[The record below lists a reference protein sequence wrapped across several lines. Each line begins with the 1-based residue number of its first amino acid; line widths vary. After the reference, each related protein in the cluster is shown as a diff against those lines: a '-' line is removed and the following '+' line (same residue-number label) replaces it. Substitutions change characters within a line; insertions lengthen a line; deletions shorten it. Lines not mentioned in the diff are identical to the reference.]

1 MTTLLDH
8 RTAASSGAPDSSGSV
23 GTGGTWARVRAWF
36 APRRRSSL
44 WLAPLLLLAAV
55 IHRINYAVAPQR
67 IDDEGTY
74 TAQAYA
80 VERFGELAHYTYWYD
95 HPPLG
100 WLQIAGWTAATAA
113 FDRAELAVTA
123 GRESM
128 LVAHVVSVALLWV
141 LARRYD
147 LGRPAAA
154 AAVLLYSV
162 SPLAVQ
168 FHRTVYLDNVA
179 VPWLLGAFIL
189 ALSTRRQLI
198 AFAGSAVCFAV
209 AVLTKETFLLLLP
222 FLAWQLWRSAHRDTR
237 RYTLSVAASLL
248 ALIGAAY
255 LLFALINSE
264 LLPGANR
271 VSLLDGV
278 AFQLVDRTA
287 SGSVF
292 EPGSLSRRNLEIWLE
307 LDPMLPVVATVA
319 AFACLWIRRL
329 RPVAVGYLFL
339 VAFMLRPGYLPV
351 PYVIAL
357 LPFMALLVAGAV
369 QTGLRSG
376 RRTLAGL
383 TAAGAVAAAALA
395 APLWFSDL
403 RGLLLADLDRPLRDA
418 QSWVEDNVPRDH
430 RLLVDDAIWVD
441 LVEAGFP
448 RDHVVWY
455 YKVDTDPA
463 VAVLAPQGW
472 RDYDYIVSTE
482 SLRIL
487 APDQPQV
494 AQALAN
500 SLPVV
505 AFGENDQRVEV
516 RRISSDGVAAA
527 EQRLATATA
536 SRSEVGTD
544 LARNPDVQL
553 APPARDLLTGGQ
565 VALPVLTSL
574 AGAAT
579 RTPFTVA
586 DFPAQPGELAVGG
599 LPRQAVLIEAVDG
612 QPFAEASEQSTDLIR
627 YFEQQNGQF
636 APARLTVTDRGLELL
651 FDTGMAP

>member
-1 MTTLLDH
+1 MTALLDH
-8 RTAASSGAPDSSGSV
+8 RTAPAPGPSDSPRPAAA
-23 GTGGTWARVRAWF
+23 GTSWARLRAWF

-55 IHRINYAVAPQR
+55 VHRVNYAVAPQR

-100 WLQIAGWTAATAA
+100 WLQMAAWTAATNA

-123 GRESM
+123 GREAM

-147 LGRPAAA
+147 LGRPTAA
-154 AAVLLYSV
+154 AAVLLYSL

-179 VPWLLGAFIL
+179 VPWLLGAFVL
-189 ALSTRRQLI
+189 ALSTRRQLL
-198 AFAGSAVCFAV
+198 AFSGSAVCFAV

-222 FLAWQLWRSAHRDTR
+222 FLAWQLWRSAHPETR

-248 ALIGAAY
+248 ALTGAGY

-264 LLPGANR
+264 LLPGSNR
-271 VSLLDGV
+271 VSLLQGV
-278 AFQLVDRTA
+278 AFQLVERTA

-292 EPGSLSRRNLEIWLE
+292 EPGTLSRRNLEIWLE
-307 LDPMLPVVATVA
+307 LDPVLPVAATVA
-319 AFACLWIRRL
+319 ALACLWIRRL
-329 RPVAVGYLFL
+329 RPVAVAYLFL

-351 PYVIAL
+351 PYVIAM

-369 QTGLRSG
+369 QTAVRSG
-376 RRTLAGL
+376 RRVLAGA
-383 TAAGAVAAAALA
+383 TATGAVAAAVLA
-395 APLWFSDL
+395 TPLWYGDL
-403 RGLLLADLDRPLRDA
+403 RGLLLADLDQPLRQA
-418 QSWVEDNVPRDH
+418 QSWVVDNVPRDH

-448 RDHVVWY
+448 REHVVWY
-455 YKVDTDPA
+455 YKPDTDPA
-463 VAVLAPQGW
+463 VAALAPQGW
-472 RDYDYIVSTE
+472 RDYDYVVSTE
-482 SLRIL
+482 SLRSL

-494 AQALAN
+494 AQAVAN
-500 SLPVV
+500 SVPV
-505 AFGENDQRVEV
+505 ATFGSGDQRVEV
-516 RRISSDGVAAA
+516 RRISRDGAAAA
-527 EQRLATATA
+527 EERLVTATAT
-536 SRSEVGTD
+536 RSQAGTD
-544 LARNPDVQL
+544 LARNPEVQL
-553 APPARDLLTGGQ
+553 APGARDLITGGR
-565 VALPVLTSL
+565 VALPVLVTV

-579 RTPFTVA
+579 ETGLSVA
-586 DFPAQPGELAVGG
+586 DFPAQPGEEEAGS
-599 LPRQAVLIEAVDG
+599 LPRRAVLIDAVDG
-612 QPFAEASEQSTDLIR
+612 QPVSQAPQELADLIR
-627 YFEQQNGQF
+627 YFERQNGRY
-636 APARLTVTDRGLELL
+636 APERLAVTDRGLEVLVNPI
-651 FDTGMAP
+651 TIP

>member
-1 MTTLLDH
+1 MTLLDH
-8 RTAASSGAPDSSGSV
+8 RSAPASGAASDASESA
-23 GTGGTWARVRAWF
+23 GTGTSWARLRAWF
-36 APRRRSSL
+36 GSRRRSSL
-44 WLAPLLLLAAV
+44 WFTPLLLLAAV
-55 IHRINYAVAPQR
+55 VHRVNYAVAPQR

-100 WLQIAGWTAATAA
+100 WLQMAAWTAATNA

-123 GRESM
+123 GREAM
-128 LVAHVVSVALLWV
+128 LVAHVVSVTLLWV
-141 LARRYD
+141 LARRYH

-154 AAVLLYSV
+154 GAVLLYSL

-179 VPWLLGAFIL
+179 VPWLLGAFVL
-189 ALSTRRQLI
+189 ALSTRRQLL
-198 AFAGSAVCFAV
+198 AFAASAVCFAV

-222 FLAWQLWRSAHRDTR
+222 FLAWQLWRSAHPDTR

-248 ALIGAAY
+248 ALTGAGY
-255 LLFALINSE
+255 VLFALINSE
-264 LLPGANR
+264 LLPGSNR
-271 VSLLDGV
+271 VSLLQGV
-278 AFQLVDRTA
+278 AFQLVERTA

-307 LDPMLPVVATVA
+307 LDPVLPVIATVA
-319 AFACLWIRRL
+319 AVACLWVRQL
-329 RPVAVGYLFL
+329 RPVAVAYLFL

-369 QTGLRSG
+369 QSAVRSG
-376 RRTLAGL
+376 RRALAGL
-383 TAAGAVAAAALA
+383 TAAGALAAAALA

-403 RGLLLADLDRPLRDA
+403 RGLLVADLDRPLRQA
-418 QSWVEDNVPRDH
+418 QGWVADNVPRDY
-430 RLLVDDAIWVD
+430 RLLVDGAIWVD

-463 VAVLAPQGW
+463 VAALTPQGW
-472 RDYDYIVSTE
+472 RDYDYVVSTE
-482 SLRIL
+482 SLRSL

-505 AFGENDQRVEV
+505 TFGENDQRVEV

-527 EQRLATATA
+527 EQRLAAATA

-553 APPARDLLTGGQ
+553 APPARDLLTGGR

-579 RTPFTVA
+579 QTPFTVA
-586 DFPAQPGELAVGG
+586 DFPAQPGEEAAGR
-599 LPRQAVLIEAVDG
+599 LPRHAVLIEAVDG
-612 QPFAEASEQSTDLIR
+612 LDQPQVPQRVADLVR
-627 YFEQQNGQF
+627 YFERQNGRY
-636 APARLTVTDRGLELL
+636 AAERLTVTDRGLEVL
-651 FDTGMAP
+651 FDPGETA